1 MLSANELE
9 AIPEGIMRMFR
20 ELELA
25 TMSDIVERISYN
37 LKITSLTDWQI
48 NRVYQLGVGKEVI
61 KRNIQRTL
69 GLTSESIDKIY
80 KTTLAEEYVRFKP
93 VYQKLGESF
102 IPYKQNKPLQQL
114 VKGVKAQTKGELK
127 NITQSMGFS
136 VKSATGKR
144 EFLPIADY
152 YQKTLDKAATQILTG
167 TADYNTVLK
176 KTVREMTNS
185 GLRTV
190 DYASGWTNRVDVAAR
205 RAVLTGYRQ
214 VVGEINKENAEKLDT
229 DLYEVSFHSGA
240 RPSHQEWEGGV
251 YTMDELISICGYGEV
266 DGLMG
271 ANCYH
276 DITPFIEG
284 VSVRTYTDEELE
296 KMKAE
301 ENEPKEFNG
310 KEYNAY
316 EAQQRQRALET
327 NLRAKREEIALL
339 EKGGASAEDIDA
351 AKAKYRAVSDE
362 YSKFSKS
369 MGIPQQ
375 RDRINI
381 SPHDGVDVSFGS

>member
-37 LKITSLTDWQI
+37 LEITSLTDWQI
-48 NRVYQLGVGKEVI
+48 NRMYQLGVGKEVI
-61 KRNIQRTL
+61 KRNVQRTL

-229 DLYEVSFHSGA
+229 DLYEVSFHAGA

-251 YTMDELISICGYGEV
+251 YTMDELIDICGYGEV

-284 VSVRTYTDEELE
+284 VSTRTYTDEELE

>member
-37 LKITSLTDWQI
+37 LEITSLTDWQI

-61 KRNIQRTL
+61 KRNVQRTL

-229 DLYEVSFHSGA
+229 DLYEVSFHLGA

-251 YTMDELISICGYGEV
+251 YTMDELIEICGYGEV

-284 VSVRTYTDEELE
+284 VSTRTYTDEELE

-362 YSKFSKS
+362 YSRFSKS
-369 MGIPQQ
+369 MDIPQQ

-381 SPHDGVDVSFGS
+381 SPHGGVDVSFGS

>member
-37 LKITSLTDWQI
+37 LEITSLTDWQI
-48 NRVYQLGVGKEVI
+48 NRVYQLGVGKKVI
-61 KRNIQRTL
+61 KRNVQRTL

-80 KTTLAEEYVRFKP
+80 KNTLTEEYVRFKP

-229 DLYEVSFHSGA
+229 DLYEVSFHAGA

-251 YTMDELISICGYGEV
+251 YTMDELIDICGYGEV

>member
-37 LKITSLTDWQI
+37 LEITSLTDWQI

-61 KRNIQRTL
+61 KRNVQRTL

-80 KTTLAEEYVRFKP
+80 KNTLAEEYVRFKP

-229 DLYEVSFHSGA
+229 DLYEVSFHAGA

-251 YTMDELISICGYGEV
+251 YTMDELIDICGYGEV

>member
-37 LKITSLTDWQI
+37 LEITSLTDWQI
-48 NRVYQLGVGKEVI
+48 NRMYQLGVGKEVI
-61 KRNIQRTL
+61 KRNVQRTL

-229 DLYEVSFHSGA
+229 DLYEVSFHAGA

-251 YTMDELISICGYGEV
+251 YTMDELIDICGYGEV

>member
-37 LKITSLTDWQI
+37 LEITSLTDWQI
-48 NRVYQLGVGKEVI
+48 NRMYQLGVGKEVI
-61 KRNIQRTL
+61 KRNVQRTL

-152 YQKTLDKAATQILTG
+152 YQKTLDKAATQILTD

-229 DLYEVSFHSGA
+229 DLYEVSFHAGA

-251 YTMDELISICGYGEV
+251 YTMDELIDICGYGEV